1 MATFTKQ
8 KLSGSTDG
16 KGIKI
21 TSNTG
26 GSGTTVHTAVTG
38 TTDFDEVWIYAYNSS
53 ASSVNV
59 TVEFGGTTSP
69 DNTIQQAV
77 PAQSGLYLFVPGL
90 PLQNGAVITAF
101 ASVVNVVAVYGFVNR
116 IDQ

>member
-38 TTDFDEVWIYAYNSS
+38 TTDFDEVWI
-53 ASSVNV
+53 
-59 TVEFGGTTSP
+59 
-69 DNTIQQAV
+69 
-77 PAQSGLYLFVPGL
+77 
-90 PLQNGAVITAF
+90 
-101 ASVVNVVAVYGFVNR
+101 
-116 IDQ
+116 

>member
-1 MATFTKQ
+1 MGKDDIFCSKRSNWKENNSLISNIKHPLAADCGLSLSDDLGIIAYQEGVCLRATFIV
-8 KLSGSTDG
+8 D
-16 KGIKI
+16 
-21 TSNTG
+21 
-26 GSGTTVHTAVTG
+26 
-38 TTDFDEVWIYAYNSS
+38 
-53 ASSVNV
+53 
-59 TVEFGGTTSP
+59 P

-77 PAQSGLYLFVPGL
+77 PAQSGLYLLVPGL